1 MIPPAGIEPGKND
14 LFYNESHDA
23 WRQVAAVVDLAP
35 HSTL

>member
-23 WRQVAAVVDLAP
+23 WRQEFAR
-35 HSTL
+35 